1 MSETDGKKPGFFARL
16 KAGLTRSTQ
25 AFTQGITRVFTR
37 RRLDQAALDE
47 LEELLIGADM
57 GAKVAADVVAE
68 LKRTRFNSDVTEEEI
83 RGALSEEIVKI
94 LRRVSKPLLIRPEL
108 KPHVV
113 LMAGVNGSGKTTT
126 IGKLAQKYKGEGL
139 KVMLAAG
146 DTFRAAAVEQLK
158 VWGERTGCPVMAKE
172 TGADAA
178 GLAYEAFERARN
190 EGYDV
195 LLIDTAG
202 RLQNKAGLMAE
213 LEKMVRVIKK
223 IDPAAPHNAILVLD
237 ATTGQN
243 AVAQAEVFRE
253 TAKISGVIMTKL
265 DGTARGGIL
274 VSIAEKFD
282 LPIHYIGVGETADDL
297 QAFDAE
303 QFSRALVGAPAQAS
317 AG

>member
-1 MSETDGKKPGFFARL
+1 MSDSEGKKPGFFARL

-37 RRLDQAALDE
+37 KRLDQAALDE

-68 LKRTRFNSDVTEEEI
+68 IKRTRFNSDVGEDEI
-83 RGALSEEIVKI
+83 RGVLADEIVKI
-94 LRRVSKPLLIRPEL
+94 LRRVSKPLVIRPEL

-158 VWGERTGCPVMAKE
+158 VWGERTGCPVVAKD

-178 GLAYEAFERARN
+178 GLAYEAYERARE
-190 EGYDV
+190 EGFDV

-253 TAKISGVIMTKL
+253 SAKISGVIMTKL

-297 QAFDAE
+297 QSFDAE
-303 QFSRALVGAPAQAS
+303 QFSRALVGVSAS
-317 AG
+317 QSQT

>member
-1 MSETDGKKPGFFARL
+1 MAESDGKKPGFFARL

-25 AFTQGITRVFTR
+25 TLTQGITRVFTR
-37 RRLDQAALDE
+37 KRLDQAALDE

-68 LKRTRFNSDVTEEEI
+68 IKRTRFNADVAEDEVRGVLAEEV
-83 RGALSEEIVKI
+83 SKI
-94 LRRVSKPLLIRPEL
+94 LRRVSKPLTIRPDL
-108 KPHVV
+108 KPHVI

-126 IGKLAQKYKGEGL
+126 IGKLAQKYRADGL

-158 VWGERTGCPVMAKE
+158 IWGERTGAPVISKE
-172 TGADAA
+172 IGADAA
-178 GLAYEAFERARN
+178 GLAYEAYEKARSG
-190 EGYDV
+190 GYDV

-223 IDPAAPHNAILVLD
+223 VDPGAPHSASLVLD

-243 AVAQAEVFRE
+243 AVAQAEVFRAAVGI
-253 TAKISGVIMTKL
+253 TGLVMTKL

-282 LPIHYIGVGETADDL
+282 LPVHYIGVGETADDL
-297 QAFDAE
+297 QPFDAE
-303 QFSRALVGAPAQAS
+303 SFARALVGAAA
-317 AG
+317 